1 MPSENV
7 NIKVIGRC
15 RPLTTEETDKGGK
28 SVVKVT
34 GGDKIVVEAAGK
46 EQTYSLD
53 GAYGPDAKN
62 GQIYQEKCDTF
73 IQRALEGYNVTI
85 MAFGA
90 TGSGKSYLMNGNDQ
104 DNGIAPMVIKQLF
117 QHLRQRGNKEF
128 MVTASFVEI
137 LDEKTTDLL
146 NPHNN
151 PMAVRQH
158 VIKGIFMDGLSEMV
172 AQTEEELSQLY
183 DQGCRAR
190 RMGAADIKA
199 HKARAHAVFT
209 ITVEQKERQSSKVGV
224 RSNIMLVELAGC
236 EVPDSADPKVLAGTQ
251 GVVNVLSALG
261 DPKKKGGH
269 VPYRESV
276 VTRLLQDS
284 LGGNAMTLMLV
295 TVSPL
300 DKAYQSTNSALQY
313 GQFAKAVKNH
323 ARMNLDD
330 TQDII
335 AELRQDISKLRDKI
349 AAAPEPNRDDVTKM
363 EDLVSDLQL
372 AKKQTW
378 EEKERLSAQYEDQR
392 KINLA
397 NRGILEWVM
406 DSMKKGNREMQEKI
420 LLLQKERDQLSLQYK
435 EKRQAVDALKDELQ
449 QRIKAYTKYT
459 ESGKKS
465 ESETKKLVTAIHD
478 LKERQKRETEVL
490 KKIKEQ
496 LRDVQDRQQKEREN
510 ASTQI
515 TAIKGNAEMRQK
527 VEMEERQRLEKE
539 NKVMVEEEME
549 RARLDMENEVAE
561 IQMREAEG
569 YQYTTKEG
577 AQLEKTLAELRAD
590 KPVVAMKIQTL
601 QQEKEHLSKELE
613 EVYRMHNEQLELQQ
627 LQHYQ
632 TFRSYREMFE
642 EQKAAIDQ
650 RYRKLL
656 EDCIQDAVFLSSRN
670 SDLTDENQSLKRQI
684 GELKD
689 VVTKLGGKIPSS
701 VDSA

>member
-7 NIKVIGRC
+7 HVKVIGRC
-15 RPLTTEETDKGGK
+15 RPLTTEEVDKGGK

-34 GGDKIVVEAAGK
+34 GDKIVVEAAGK

-73 IQRALEGYNVTI
+73 VQRALEGYNVTI

-90 TGSGKSYLMNGNDQ
+90 TGSGKSYLMNGSDQ
-104 DNGIAPMVIKQLF
+104 DTGIAPMVIKQLF
-117 QHLRQRGNKEF
+117 HHLRQRNNKEF

-137 LDEKTTDLL
+137 LDEKMTDLL

-151 PMAVRQH
+151 PMTVRQH
-158 VIKGIFMDGLSEMV
+158 VIKGIFVDGLSEMV
-172 AQTEEELSQLY
+172 AGTAEELSQLY
-183 DQGCRAR
+183 EQGRRAR
-190 RMGAADIKA
+190 RMGATDIKA
-199 HKARAHAVFT
+199 HRARAHAVFT
-209 ITVEQKERQSSKVGV
+209 MTVEQKERQSSKVGV
-224 RSNIMLVELAGC
+224 RANITVVELAGC
-236 EVPDSADPKVLAGTQ
+236 EASDSADPKVLAGTQ
-251 GVVNVLSALG
+251 
-261 DPKKKGGH
+261 GGH

-295 TVSPL
+295 TVSLL
-300 DKAYQSTNSALQY
+300 DKAYQSTQSTLQY
-313 GQFAKAVKNH
+313 GQFAKTVKNH

-330 TQDII
+330 TQDLI

-349 AAAPEPNRDDVTKM
+349 ASAPEPNRDDVAKM

-378 EEKERLSAQYEDQR
+378 EEKERLSAQHEQQR
-392 KINLA
+392 KIHLA

-406 DSMKKGNREMQEKI
+406 DSMKKGNREMQENI
-420 LLLQKERDQLSLQYK
+420 LLLQKERDQLSMQYK
-435 EKRQAVDALKDELQ
+435 EKRRGVDALKDELQ
-449 QRIKAYTKYT
+449 QKIKNYTKYT
-459 ESGKKS
+459 ETGKQS
-465 ESETKKLVTAIHD
+465 ESETKRLVTAIHD
-478 LKERQKRETEVL
+478 LKERQKRETESL
-490 KKIKEQ
+490 KKIKDQ
-496 LRDVQDRQQKEREN
+496 LRAIQDKQQKERES
-510 ASTQI
+510 ASAQI

-527 VEMEERQRLEKE
+527 VEMEERQRLEKDH
-539 NKVMVEEEME
+539 KIMVEEEVE
-549 RARLDMENEVAE
+549 RTRLDVENEMAE
-561 IQMREAEG
+561 IQVREAEG

-577 AQLEKTLAELRAD
+577 AQLEKTLAELKAD

-601 QQEKEHLSKELE
+601 QEEKDHLARELE
-613 EVYRMHNEQLELQQ
+613 EVYRMHHEQLELEQ

-670 SDLTDENQSLKRQI
+670 SDLTEENQSLKQQV

-689 VVTKLGGKIPSS
+689 VVTKQGGKIPSS
-701 VDSA
+701 IDPSI

>member
-1 MPSENV
+1 M
-7 NIKVIGRC
+7 
-15 RPLTTEETDKGGK
+15 
-28 SVVKVT
+28 VKVS

-46 EQTYSLD
+46 EQTFSLD

-62 GQIYQEKCDTF
+62 SQIYQEKCDSF
-73 IQRALEGYNVTI
+73 VQRALEGYNVTI

-90 TGSGKSYLMNGNDQ
+90 TGSGKSYLMNGSEQ
-104 DNGIAPMVIKQLF
+104 DSGIAPTVIKQLF
-117 QHLRQRGNKEF
+117 HHLRQRSNKEF
-128 MVTASFVEI
+128 MVTASFVEM
-137 LDEKTTDLL
+137 LDEKMTDLL

-151 PMAVRQH
+151 PMTVRQQ
-158 VIKGIFMDGLSEMV
+158 VIKGIFVDGLSEMV
-172 AQTEEELSQLY
+172 AQSAEELSQLY
-183 DQGCRAR
+183 EQGRRAR
-190 RMGAADIKA
+190 RMGATDIKA
-199 HKARAHAVFT
+199 HRARAHAMFT

-236 EVPDSADPKVLAGTQ
+236 ETRDSADPKVLAGTQ
-251 GVVNVLSALG
+251 GVVNVLTALG

-284 LGGNAMTLMLV
+284 LGGNAMTLMFV

-300 DKAYQSTNSALQY
+300 DKAYQSTQSALHY
-313 GQFAKAVKNH
+313 GQFAKTVKNH

-330 TQDII
+330 TQDTI

-349 AAAPEPNRDDVTKM
+349 ASAPEPNRDDVAKM

-378 EEKERLSAQYEDQR
+378 EEKERLSAQYEEQR
-392 KINLA
+392 KIHLA

-406 DSMKKGNREMQEKI
+406 DSMKKGNREMHEQI
-420 LLLQKERDQLSLQYK
+420 LLLQKERDQLSIQYR
-435 EKRQAVDALKDELQ
+435 EKRHVVDGLKEELQ
-449 QRIKAYTKYT
+449 QKIKDYTKYT

-465 ESETKKLVTAIHD
+465 ESETKRLVTAIHD
-478 LKERQKRETEVL
+478 LKERQKRETETL

-496 LRDVQDRQQKEREN
+496 LRGVQERQQKEREN
-510 ASTQI
+510 ASAQI

-527 VEMEERQRLEKE
+527 VEMEERHRLEKE
-539 NKVMVEEEME
+539 HKVMVEEEME
-549 RARLDMENEVAE
+549 RTRLDMENEVAE
-561 IQMREAEG
+561 IQVREAEG

-577 AQLEKTLAELRAD
+577 AQLEKTLAELKAD
-590 KPVVAMKIQTL
+590 KPVVAMKIQML
-601 QQEKEHLSKELE
+601 QEEKDHLARELE
-613 EVYRMHNEQLELQQ
+613 QVYRMHHEQLELQQ

-656 EDCIQDAVFLSSRN
+656 EDCIQDSVFLSSRN
-670 SDLTDENQSLKRQI
+670 SDLTAENQSLKQQI

-701 VDSA
+701 IDTSI